1 MNSAPKKY
9 IMFDMKSGTA
19 YIREDKAR
27 HLGMVDAVI
36 FDCDGVLI
44 DIRESYDRA
53 IAKAASYIFENMTG
67 YIMPENL
74 VSDKT
79 IFLFRRSGGFN
90 NDWDIVYGI
99 TMFLLCEMPKEAR
112 EKLER
117 LMKLSICEKNLLKRL
132 LMIREEHSADKLDLG
147 NFLKDS
153 ADRLEDFTNLLDMN
167 GASSVDKAIL
177 GSGKISKDFHNLL
190 KAFLH
195 GSEKVG
201 ESILAT
207 VFEEIFCGTALFKE
221 TYGVE
226 PIFYSGRGMI
236 ENGKPIV
243 NHDSLRRL
251 SSILGE
257 TRFGIASGS
266 RFKPARLIL
275 RDLLEW
281 FNPKA
286 MIFLDDV
293 EKAEDEYLKKKIK
306 VNLKKPNPF
315 SLLKSA
321 SGLEPF
327 NLALYVGDSIEDVI
341 MVNEAARTD
350 PRFLS
355 AGVYKYSSVKEDLIR
370 EFINYGCDLVLPSVN
385 DISDMIESIRG
396 GEFEGS

>member
-9 IMFDMKSGTA
+9 IMFDMESGTA

-53 IAKAASYIFENMTG
+53 IAKATSYVFENMTG
-67 YIMPENL
+67 CIMPKNL

-90 NDWDIVYGI
+90 NDWDIVYGL

-112 EKLER
+112 EKLEK
-117 LMKLSICEKNLLKRL
+117 LMRLSICEKNLFRRL
-132 LMIREEHSADKLDLG
+132 LMVKEGL
-147 NFLKDS
+147 S
-153 ADRLEDFTNLLDMN
+153 ADRLDLRSFLKKTAVKLEDFTNLLDVN

-177 GSGKISKDFHNLL
+177 SSGKISKEFYSLL

-195 GSEKVG
+195 GYEKVG

-207 VFEEIFCGTALFKE
+207 VFEEIFCGPTLFKE
-221 TYGVE
+221 TYGAE
-226 PIFYSGRGMI
+226 PIFYSGRGMV

-251 SSILGE
+251 SSILGG
-257 TRFGIASGS
+257 TRFGIASGG
-266 RFKPARLIL
+266 RFKPARRIL
-275 RDLLEW
+275 CDLLEW

-293 EKAEDEYLKKKIK
+293 EKAEGEYLERKIK
-306 VNLKKPNPF
+306 VNLKKPSPF

-327 NLALYVGDSIEDVI
+327 NLALYVGDSMEDAM

-355 AGVYKYSSVKEDLIR
+355 AGVYEYSSVKEDLVR
-370 EFINYGCDLVLPSVN
+370 EFINYGCDLILPSVN
-385 DISDMIESIRG
+385 DISDVIEFIRG
-396 GEFEGS
+396 EEFEGS

>member
-1 MNSAPKKY
+1 MSSVPKEY
-9 IMFDMKSGTA
+9 ITLNTESGSA

-27 HLGMVDAVI
+27 HLGMVDAII

-44 DIRESYDRA
+44 DITESYDRA
-53 IAKAASYIFENMTG
+53 IVKAASYIFENMTG
-67 YIMPENL
+67 CTMPENL
-74 VSDKT
+74 ASDKA

-99 TMFLLCEMPKEAR
+99 TMFLLCEMPKEAQ
-112 EKLER
+112 EKLEK
-117 LMKLSICEKNLLKRL
+117 LMRAYIHEKNLLKRL
-132 LMIREEHSADKLDLG
+132 LMIREGLGADKLDLG
-147 NFLKDS
+147 NLLKDL
-153 ADRLEDFTNLLDMN
+153 AAKLEDFTNLLDVK

-177 GSGKISKDFHNLL
+177 GSGKISKDFYSLL

-195 GSEKVG
+195 GTEKVG

-221 TYGVE
+221 TYGAE

-243 NHDSLRRL
+243 NKDSLRRL
-251 SSILGE
+251 SSILGGA
-257 TRFGIASGS
+257 RFGIASGS

-275 RDLLEW
+275 GDLLEW

-286 MIFLDDV
+286 TIFLDYV
-293 EKAEDEYLKKKIK
+293 ERAEDEYLKRKIN

-315 SLLKSA
+315 SLLESA

-327 NLALYVGDSIEDVI
+327 DLALYVGDSMEDVI
-341 MVNEAARTD
+341 MVNEALRTD

-355 AGVYKYSSVKEDLIR
+355 VGVYEHSSVKEDLIK
-370 EFINYGCDLVLPSVN
+370 EFINYGCNFILPSVN
-385 DISDMIESIRG
+385 DIPDVIESIRG
-396 GEFEGS
+396 

>member
-9 IMFDMKSGTA
+9 ITLNIESGTL
-19 YIREDKAR
+19 YLREDKVK
-27 HLGMVDAVI
+27 HLGRVDAVI

-53 IAKAASYIFENMTG
+53 IVKAASYIFENMTG
-67 YIMPENL
+67 CVMPENL

-99 TMFLLCEMPKEAR
+99 IMFLLCEMPRSAR
-112 EKLER
+112 EELEKLMR
-117 LMKLSICEKNLLKRL
+117 LLICEKNLSKRL
-132 LMIREEHSADKLDLG
+132 LIIREKISANKLDLG

-153 ADRLEDFTNLLDMN
+153 AANLENFTNLLDVK

-177 GSGKISKDFHNLL
+177 GLGKISRDFYNLL
-190 KAFLH
+190 RAFLH
-195 GSEKVG
+195 GSGKIG
-201 ESILAT
+201 ESIIAT
-207 VFEEIFCGTALFKE
+207 VFEEIFCGPKLFRE
-221 TYGVE
+221 TYGAE
-226 PIFYSGRGMI
+226 PIFYSGQGMI

-251 SSILGE
+251 SSILSGA
-257 TRFGIASGS
+257 RFGIASGS
-266 RFKPARLIL
+266 RLKPARHIL
-275 RDLLEW
+275 RDLLGW
-281 FNPKA
+281 FDPRA
-286 MIFLDDV
+286 TVFLDDI
-293 EKAEDEYLKKKIK
+293 EKAEDEYLERKLR

-327 NLALYVGDSIEDVI
+327 NIALYIGDSMEDVI
-341 MVNEAARTD
+341 MVNEAIKDD

-355 AGVYKYSSVKEDLIR
+355 AGVYRYSGVNKDLIK
-370 EFINYGCDLVLPSVN
+370 EFIKYGCDFILPSVN
-385 DISDMIESIRG
+385 DIPDVIESVRRG
-396 GEFEGS
+396 ELEGS